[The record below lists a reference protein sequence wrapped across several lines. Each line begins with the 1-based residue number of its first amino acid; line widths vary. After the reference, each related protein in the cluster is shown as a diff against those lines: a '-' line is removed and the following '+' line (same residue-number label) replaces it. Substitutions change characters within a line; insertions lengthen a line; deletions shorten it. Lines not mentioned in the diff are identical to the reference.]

1 MKTIQTFNELCEKL
15 TKFKIIEQS
24 KIEIAKAKK
33 YKYISISIVWEK
45 SDKYEESII
54 ITDFPKQKSVSIE
67 FLDSFRVSKNYT
79 QAYKAITALF
89 APWKP
94 NK

>member
-15 TKFKIIEQS
+15 TKFKVIEQS
-24 KIEIAKAKK
+24 KIEVIKRTK
-33 YKYISISIVWEK
+33 YKYISISIAWEK
-45 SDKYEESII
+45 SEQYEESII

-79 QAYKAITALF
+79 QAYKAITTLF